1 MSGQIHAKG
10 VLTLS
15 GYLGSK
21 FAQDFPLSL
30 TAQITFEQNY
40 EGVEGDSA
48 SSAELYAILSSL
60 ADLPIRQNLAVTGS
74 VNQLGRIQPIGG
86 VTEKVEGFFDICK
99 ANGLTGDQGVIIPV
113 QNVDNLMLKDAVIK
127 AVRDGQFSL
136 YSVKTIEEGIELLT
150 GLPAGQKDEFGQYP
164 AESVFGRVTQK
175 LQRYQEK
182 LQALGRK
189 EKENAP
195 D

>member
-1 MSGQIHAKG
+1 MCSSD
-10 VLTLS
+10 LS
-15 GYLGSK
+15 
-21 FAQDFPLSL
+21 
-30 TAQITFEQNY
+30 
-40 EGVEGDSA
+40 
-48 SSAELYAILSSL
+48 
-60 ADLPIRQNLAVTGS
+60 LAVTGS

-113 QNVDNLMLKDAVIK
+113 QNVDNLMLKDEVIR
-127 AVRDGQFSL
+127 AVRDGQFNL
-136 YSVKTIEEGIELLT
+136 YSVKTIKEGIELLT

-164 AESVFGRVTQK
+164 PESVFGRVVQK

-189 EKENAP
+189 EKENTQ